1 MSSDGIFIVVHCV
14 ENVDSAFIYLA
25 VTKTVATFIV
35 DHTVI
40 LSDGVNLFF
49 ISLDKQFSKIVK
61 QTVTQL
67 KGTILILDS
76 CIGNVLLH
84 LNLSILG
91 VISLCPFQSNNIIA
105 MTRLNKVYKLS
116 TKLEVIT
123 KEEELKFKFNEK
135 SILENIKILCKK
147 IESLKEQHD
156 NMNKYINA
164 VSIVARKDL
173 VAQHC
178 SINILIYS
186 GYIVYSIV
194 HSDFNKTLKIFKFRC

>member
-1 MSSDGIFIVVHCV
+1 VSSNGILIVVHCI
-14 ENVDSAFIYLA
+14 ENVDSEFIYLA

-40 LSDGVNLFF
+40 LSDSVNLFF

-67 KGTILILDS
+67 KGTIIILDS
-76 CIGNVLLH
+76 CIENVLLH
-84 LNLSILG
+84 LNLYILG
-91 VISLCPFQSNNIIA
+91 VISLCRFQSNNIIA

-116 TKLEVIT
+116 INLEVIT
-123 KEEELKFKFNEK
+123 KEDELKFKFNEK
-135 SILENIKILCKK
+135 SILENIKILCKNL
-147 IESLKEQHD
+147 ESLKEQHD
-156 NMNKYINA
+156 DMNKYINA

-178 SINILIYS
+178 SLNILIYS
-186 GYIVYSIV
+186 GCIVYSTV
-194 HSDFNKTLKIFKFRC
+194 HTDFNKTLTIFLI